1 MFDLSQRSSKEIW
14 TIYHFHFW
22 HKINFR
28 KLSRNVKSLFFLLL
42 HISEVMLNHT
52 VLKFSLWCHSPH
64 WYLHR
69 QVSVSPSNTTL
80 RPECLCNQSWKA
92 VQQSWIALKDVTI
105 WRLSICP
112 LPVFNSRKLHLKIKK
127 TPKGCSCQTKWF
139 WRAFHF
145 KTAYRYFIAGVK
157 DREHK
162 GQEKYL
168 FHLTIKEI

>member
-1 MFDLSQRSSKEIW
+1 MFDLSQKSSKEIW
-14 TIYHFHFW
+14 TIHHFHFW

-28 KLSRNVKSLFFLLL
+28 KLSRNVKSPFCLLL

-52 VLKFSLWCHSPH
+52 VLKFPLWCHSPH

-92 VQQSWIALKDVTI
+92 VQQSWIALKDVTP

-112 LPVFNSRKLHLKIKK
+112 LPVFNSRKLNLNIKK
-127 TPKGCSCQTKWF
+127 NTQRVLLSNKMVLKSF
-139 WRAFHF
+139 SF
-145 KTAYRYFIAGVK
+145 
-157 DREHK
+157 
-162 GQEKYL
+162 
-168 FHLTIKEI
+168 